1 MKMSA
6 MAGAKGDP
14 VAICDFTRAFQLI
27 ENLFWFLLLESL
39 LIVILV

>member
-14 VAICDFTRAFQLI
+14 VAICDFTRA
-27 ENLFWFLLLESL
+27 LLLESL
-39 LIVILV
+39 LIIILV

>member
-14 VAICDFTRAFQLI
+14 FTLYDFTRAFQLI

-39 LIVILV
+39 LV